1 MPILFLIFVGMI
13 NKKIEIRNKKA
24 SFLYEFIEKF
34 IAGIQLTGTE
44 IKSIRMGRVS
54 LTDAY
59 CFFRDHEL
67 WVKNMH
73 IAEYEWGTYT
83 NHDPDRDRKL
93 LLKRQELK
101 RLEKKVNERGFT
113 IVVTRLFI
121 NDHGLAKVEIALAR
135 GKKEYDRREEIK
147 RRDAKRD
154 MDRMAKY

>member
-1 MPILFLIFVGMI
+1 MI

-24 SFLYEFIEKF
+24 SWLYEFIEKF

-44 IKSIRMGRVS
+44 IKSIRMGRIS

-59 CFFRDHEL
+59 CYFRDHEL

-73 IAEYEWGTYT
+73 IAEYEYGTYM

-113 IVVTRLFI
+113 IVVYRLFI
-121 NDHGLAKVEIALAR
+121 NNRGLAKVEVALAR

-147 RRDAKRD
+147 QRDAKRD
-154 MDRMAKY
+154 MDRMTKY

>member
-1 MPILFLIFVGMI
+1 MF
-13 NKKIEIRNKKA
+13 NNRIEIRNKKA

-44 IKSIRMGRVS
+44 IKSIRMGKVS

-59 CFFRDHEL
+59 CYFSDHEL

-83 NHDPDRDRKL
+83 NHDPARDRKL

-101 RLEKKVNERGFT
+101 RLEKKVNVRGYT
-113 IVVTRLFI
+113 IVVIRLFI
-121 NDHGLAKVEIALAR
+121 NERGLAKTEIALAR

-147 RRDAKRD
+147 RRDAQRD
-154 MDRMAKY
+154 MNRLAKY